1 MYALTAKAMRYMDEY
16 TISKGIPS
24 AVLMENAAGGLV
36 NEIISRFPDKDTEFL
51 VVVGHGNN
59 GADGLCVAR
68 WLIHL
73 GYVVNVY
80 FVGERSKVSR
90 AFTDQLRILTSMS
103 KSFRLYG
110 LGSRDDLKILQQ
122 RYDVIIDGIFGI
134 GLNRRFG
141 ANFAKF
147 IEYLNTKSG
156 FKVAIDIPSGLN
168 ATTGGIMDAVFKADL
183 TVTFGN
189 YKTGMFFGDGRAV
202 SGEVKLIDIGIIK
215 SGYSTIEDKLFIC
228 DKKFLDDTRH
238 LALVPREER
247 SHKGT
252 FGSVGIVVGP
262 NAMMGA
268 SMLAAKAAYRCGC
281 GLVKIFCPNK
291 YVGYFN
297 VAIPEAVVVPYKND
311 DITGAMTE
319 FASSVDVVLIG
330 PGLKEDSTGRIL
342 VKQLLAM
349 EIKLVIDAGA
359 LNIIARN
366 LKPFRKRR
374 ADCVITPHVGE
385 MARLCDEDIKVVD
398 KNRVGFIK
406 KFSQHYNV
414 SMVLKSDVSLISLLN
429 GNDQRLFLNTLGNS
443 GLATAGSGDVL
454 AGTIASLVAQGN
466 SLNNSLL
473 YGVMIHGN
481 AADKLDTGE
490 DARRKMMASDIVENL
505 F

>member
-1 MYALTAKAMRYMDEY
+1 M
-16 TISKGIPS
+16 
-24 AVLMENAAGGLV
+24 
-36 NEIISRFPDKDTEFL
+36 
-51 VVVGHGNN
+51 
-59 GADGLCVAR
+59 AR

-90 AFTDQLRILTSMS
+90 AFTDQLRILTSIS
-103 KSFRLYG
+103 KSFRMYG

-168 ATTGGIMDAVFKADL
+168 GTTGGIMDAVFKADL

-228 DKKFLDDTRH
+228 DKKFLDDTKH

-319 FASSVDVVLIG
+319 FTSSVDVVLIG

-349 EIKLVIDAGA
+349 EIKLVIVH
-359 LNIIARN
+359 LILSHEISNLSAREEQ
-366 LKPFRKRR
+366 
-374 ADCVITPHVGE
+374 A
-385 MARLCDEDIKVVD
+385 
-398 KNRVGFIK
+398 
-406 KFSQHYNV
+406 V
-414 SMVLKSDVSLISLLN
+414 S
-429 GNDQRLFLNTLGNS
+429 
-443 GLATAGSGDVL
+443 
-454 AGTIASLVAQGN
+454 
-466 SLNNSLL
+466 
-473 YGVMIHGN
+473 
-481 AADKLDTGE
+481 
-490 DARRKMMASDIVENL
+490 
-505 F
+505 

>member
-103 KSFRLYG
+103 KSFRMYG

-168 ATTGGIMDAVFKADL
+168 GTTGGIMDAVFKADL

-202 SGEVKLIDIGIIK
+202 SGEVKLIDVGIIK

-268 SMLAAKAAYRCGC
+268 
-281 GLVKIFCPNK
+281 
-291 YVGYFN
+291 
-297 VAIPEAVVVPYKND
+297 
-311 DITGAMTE
+311 
-319 FASSVDVVLIG
+319 
-330 PGLKEDSTGRIL
+330 
-342 VKQLLAM
+342 
-349 EIKLVIDAGA
+349 
-359 LNIIARN
+359 
-366 LKPFRKRR
+366 
-374 ADCVITPHVGE
+374 
-385 MARLCDEDIKVVD
+385 
-398 KNRVGFIK
+398 
-406 KFSQHYNV
+406 
-414 SMVLKSDVSLISLLN
+414 
-429 GNDQRLFLNTLGNS
+429 
-443 GLATAGSGDVL
+443 
-454 AGTIASLVAQGN
+454 
-466 SLNNSLL
+466 
-473 YGVMIHGN
+473 
-481 AADKLDTGE
+481 
-490 DARRKMMASDIVENL
+490 
-505 F
+505 